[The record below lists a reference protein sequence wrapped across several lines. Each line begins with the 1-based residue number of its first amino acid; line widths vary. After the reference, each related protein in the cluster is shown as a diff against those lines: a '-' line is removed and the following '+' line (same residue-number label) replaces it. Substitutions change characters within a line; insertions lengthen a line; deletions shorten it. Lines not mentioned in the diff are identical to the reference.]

1 MTVQEIQE
9 IGFEKAVFGGYDMK
23 SVDTFLERVAE
34 EFAAMQKE
42 NAAMKAKMK
51 VLVDKIEEYR
61 GVEEGMHR
69 TLLTAQ
75 SIAQETID
83 KAKKEA
89 EEIIASAKDE
99 TANKVKDT
107 QAEINTEEQKLET
120 ARKNTAEFI
129 AHVAKLYQ
137 SQARALAE
145 LAKGE
150 NLAPVQQTED
160 AKNTN
165 ATGKG
170 DAPVE
175 DATRKFDFGELQFA
189 EVEFTRCIFHW
200 CIALPSRI
208 CVLCIFSLLYRSE
221 VFALRQLCQR
231 SCLRLIQLCYMSDK
245 LSSVLAGS
253 LQFLFLGVD
262 FRLGVFHL
270 VCGFILRRSNDLLC
284 FLLRLVDCLLCNRL
298 SGQQGTVHSFFNT
311 AVFFNFIDQ
320 HLHFCLHSSVFLLH
334 RCKFLC
340 NTLEKSIDR
349 LHVISAENRFF
360 KADFLYFLH
369 RHMFFLRLYIICRT
383 DTEKWSGCA
392 RPKSAPFV
400 RQA

>member
-42 NAAMKAKMK
+42 KRCYEGKNE

-89 EEIIASAKDE
+89 EESHLLLRRMKP
-99 TANKVKDT
+99 TNKVKDT

-175 DATRKFDFGELQFA
+175 DATRKFDFGELQF
-189 EVEFTRCIFHW
+189 
-200 CIALPSRI
+200 
-208 CVLCIFSLLYRSE
+208 
-221 VFALRQLCQR
+221 
-231 SCLRLIQLCYMSDK
+231 
-245 LSSVLAGS
+245 
-253 LQFLFLGVD
+253 
-262 FRLGVFHL
+262 
-270 VCGFILRRSNDLLC
+270 
-284 FLLRLVDCLLCNRL
+284 
-298 SGQQGTVHSFFNT
+298 GTEY
-311 AVFFNFIDQ
+311 D
-320 HLHFCLHSSVFLLH
+320 
-334 RCKFLC
+334 
-340 NTLEKSIDR
+340 
-349 LHVISAENRFF
+349 
-360 KADFLYFLH
+360 
-369 RHMFFLRLYIICRT
+369 
-383 DTEKWSGCA
+383 
-392 RPKSAPFV
+392 PKDV
-400 RQA
+400 K

>member
-89 EEIIASAKDE
+89 EEIIASA
-99 TANKVKDT
+99 
-107 QAEINTEEQKLET
+107 NTEEQKLET

-175 DATRKFDFGELQFA
+175 DATRKFDFGELQF
-189 EVEFTRCIFHW
+189 
-200 CIALPSRI
+200 
-208 CVLCIFSLLYRSE
+208 
-221 VFALRQLCQR
+221 
-231 SCLRLIQLCYMSDK
+231 
-245 LSSVLAGS
+245 
-253 LQFLFLGVD
+253 
-262 FRLGVFHL
+262 
-270 VCGFILRRSNDLLC
+270 
-284 FLLRLVDCLLCNRL
+284 
-298 SGQQGTVHSFFNT
+298 GTEY
-311 AVFFNFIDQ
+311 D
-320 HLHFCLHSSVFLLH
+320 
-334 RCKFLC
+334 
-340 NTLEKSIDR
+340 
-349 LHVISAENRFF
+349 
-360 KADFLYFLH
+360 
-369 RHMFFLRLYIICRT
+369 
-383 DTEKWSGCA
+383 
-392 RPKSAPFV
+392 PKDV
-400 RQA
+400 K

>member
-145 LAKGE
+145 LE

-175 DATRKFDFGELQFA
+175 DATRKFDFGELQF
-189 EVEFTRCIFHW
+189 
-200 CIALPSRI
+200 
-208 CVLCIFSLLYRSE
+208 
-221 VFALRQLCQR
+221 
-231 SCLRLIQLCYMSDK
+231 
-245 LSSVLAGS
+245 
-253 LQFLFLGVD
+253 
-262 FRLGVFHL
+262 
-270 VCGFILRRSNDLLC
+270 
-284 FLLRLVDCLLCNRL
+284 
-298 SGQQGTVHSFFNT
+298 GTEY
-311 AVFFNFIDQ
+311 D
-320 HLHFCLHSSVFLLH
+320 
-334 RCKFLC
+334 
-340 NTLEKSIDR
+340 
-349 LHVISAENRFF
+349 
-360 KADFLYFLH
+360 
-369 RHMFFLRLYIICRT
+369 
-383 DTEKWSGCA
+383 
-392 RPKSAPFV
+392 PKDV
-400 RQA
+400 K

>member
-1 MTVQEIQE
+1 
-9 IGFEKAVFGGYDMK
+9 
-23 SVDTFLERVAE
+23 
-34 EFAAMQKE
+34 
-42 NAAMKAKMK
+42 MKAKMK

-160 AKNTN
+160 AKNPH

-175 DATRKFDFGELQFA
+175 DATRKFDFGELQF
-189 EVEFTRCIFHW
+189 
-200 CIALPSRI
+200 
-208 CVLCIFSLLYRSE
+208 
-221 VFALRQLCQR
+221 
-231 SCLRLIQLCYMSDK
+231 
-245 LSSVLAGS
+245 
-253 LQFLFLGVD
+253 
-262 FRLGVFHL
+262 
-270 VCGFILRRSNDLLC
+270 
-284 FLLRLVDCLLCNRL
+284 
-298 SGQQGTVHSFFNT
+298 GTEY
-311 AVFFNFIDQ
+311 D
-320 HLHFCLHSSVFLLH
+320 
-334 RCKFLC
+334 
-340 NTLEKSIDR
+340 
-349 LHVISAENRFF
+349 
-360 KADFLYFLH
+360 
-369 RHMFFLRLYIICRT
+369 
-383 DTEKWSGCA
+383 
-392 RPKSAPFV
+392 PKDV
-400 RQA
+400 K